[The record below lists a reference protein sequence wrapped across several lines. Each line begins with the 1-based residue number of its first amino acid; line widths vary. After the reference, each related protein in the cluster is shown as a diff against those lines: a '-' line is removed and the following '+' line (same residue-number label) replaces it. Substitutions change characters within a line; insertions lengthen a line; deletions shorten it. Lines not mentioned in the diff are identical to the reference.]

1 MIIALRRLCTWA
13 ALLSLASLAAVA
25 TAQTTPLTPL
35 DKQLNRID
43 LGITGMGV
51 LNSSTSGPAGPF
63 NYNLTDTPSNGGGVL
78 IDLRYI
84 KSPLVGVE
92 FNYTYARTAQN
103 YNFIANNNGTQTPS
117 VLNVQA
123 NSHEYSAGWVVHTP
137 KVFGIGTF
145 ASAGIGTTAFKP
157 TATGGEGAQEQARMT
172 YYYNVGVEQQVI
184 NPHFGLRAAF
194 RQSFY
199 LAPDF
204 QQTFLR
210 DYKHTS
216 SIEPNAGIYLHF

>member
-13 ALLSLASLAAVA
+13 ALLSLASLAAVS
-25 TAQTTPLTPL
+25 TAHTTPLTPL

-51 LNSSTSGPAGPF
+51 FNSSTSGPTAPF
-63 NYNLTDTPSNGGGVL
+63 NYNVTDTPSNGGGVL

-84 KSPLVGVE
+84 KSPLVGFE
-92 FNYTYARTAQN
+92 FNYTYARNAQN
-103 YNFIANNNGTQTPS
+103 YNYIANNTGTQTPS
-117 VLNVQA
+117 VLNVQV

-157 TATGGEGAQEQARMT
+157 TSTGGEGAQEQARMT

-184 NPHFGLRAAF
+184 NPHFGFRAAF